1 MNVERGPHA
10 SDELRR
16 IAEKIAQWRPTL
28 PPDRIIAQVLGR
40 AEAAGCEPETLA
52 EKYLVHARD
61 GLRLPWERE

>member
-1 MNVERGPHA
+1 MNVEGAPYA

-28 PPDRIIAQVLGR
+28 PSDRIIAQVLDR

-61 GLRLPWERE
+61 GLRLPWVQE